1 MLKKIS
7 IQLLGFFIVAFGIVG
22 IIYSRLGAAPID
34 AFNYFVYTITPL
46 SLGTLTVMSGVMVAV
61 ICFIVE
67 RKWSIVFS
75 VLFLFTVGVFVD
87 AWKYVFDLVPSIWF
101 SELYIRIPLALLSLL
116 LITFG
121 VALTISTGL
130 TMAPYEQLML
140 IIDRKVHNL
149 GLSKMMIEG
158 TFLLMAIALGI
169 YTKQLWDQVF
179 VMTIVITLV
188 NGPLSH
194 QFVKL
199 IRKNQ
204 KGEMM
209 HETK

>member
-1 MLKKIS
+1 MLKKII
-7 IQLLGFFIVAFGIVG
+7 IQLLGFFIVGFGIVG
-22 IIYSRLGAAPID
+22 IIYSKLGAAPID

-46 SLGTLTVMSGVMVAV
+46 SLGTLTVMSGVIVAL

-67 RKWSIVFS
+67 RKWSIIFS

-87 AWKYVFDLVPSIWF
+87 GWKFIFDLLPASYLN
-101 SELYIRIPLALLSLL
+101 ELWVRIPLALLSLL

-194 QFVKL
+194 QFLKM
-199 IRKNQ
+199 IKKNQ

-209 HETK
+209 HETE

>member
-1 MLKKIS
+1 MLKKII
-7 IQLLGFFIVAFGIVG
+7 IQLLGFFIVALGIVG

-67 RKWSIVFS
+67 RKWSIIFS
-75 VLFLFTVGVFVD
+75 VLFLFTVGIFVD
-87 AWKYVFDLVPSIWF
+87 AWKYMFDLIPQVWF
-101 SELYIRIPLALLSLL
+101 SELYIRIPLALVSLI

-149 GLSKMMIEG
+149 GLSKMLIEG
-158 TFLLMAIALGI
+158 TFLLMAVALGI

-179 VMTIVITLV
+179 VMTLVITLV

-194 QFVKL
+194 KFVKL
-199 IRKNQ
+199 IKKNQ

>member
-1 MLKKIS
+1 MLKKI
-7 IQLLGFFIVAFGIVG
+7 IAQLLGFFVISIGIVG
-22 IIYSRLGAAPID
+22 IIYSKFGAAPID

-46 SLGTLTVMSGVMVAV
+46 SLGTVTVLSGVLVAI

-67 RKWSIVFS
+67 RKWSILFS
-75 VLFLFTVGVFVD
+75 VLFLFTVGIFVD
-87 AWKYVFDLVPSIWF
+87 LWKYIFDLLPQVWF
-101 SELYIRIPLALLSLL
+101 EDLWVRIPLALISLVF
-116 LITFG
+116 ITFG
-121 VALTISTGL
+121 VAITISTGL
-130 TMAPYEQLML
+130 TMAPYEQMML

-149 GLSKMMIEG
+149 GLSKMLIEG
-158 TFLLMAIALGI
+158 TFLLMAIFLGI

-179 VMTIVITLV
+179 IMTIVITLV

-199 IRKNQ
+199 IKKNK

-209 HETK
+209 HEIK